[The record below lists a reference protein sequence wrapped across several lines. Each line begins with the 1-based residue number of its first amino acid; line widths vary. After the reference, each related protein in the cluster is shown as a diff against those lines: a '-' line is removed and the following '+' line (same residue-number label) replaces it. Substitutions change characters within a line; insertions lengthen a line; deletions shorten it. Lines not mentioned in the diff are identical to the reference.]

1 MAAYAAT
8 VRKPD
13 GVIIEAGFP
22 DARSVVRSSP
32 ALAILSLFASY
43 RFPAAD
49 FINQANVP
57 VLQLHGDRDS
67 VIPFELGR
75 ELFQR
80 INGPKEFVVI
90 PGGDHN
96 DEAPRD
102 AGAYW
107 SAIDGF
113 IAARRR

>member
-22 DARSVVRSSP
+22 DARSAVRGSP
-32 ALAILSLFASY
+32 PLAVLSLLASY
-43 RFPAAD
+43 RFPTAD

-67 VIPFELGR
+67 VIPIELGR
-75 ELFQR
+75 ELFGR
-80 INGPKEFVVI
+80 SPDRRNSSSFRAAIITTSAAECGRLL
-90 PGGDHN
+90 G
-96 DEAPRD
+96 RD
-102 AGAYW
+102 RQ
-107 SAIDGF
+107 IHQE
-113 IAARRR
+113 R